1 MPCRSKPQS
10 LRAGEDEF
18 VYFNDFLS
26 ESNPNSDERYYVLL
40 GAGIR

>member
-1 MPCRSKPQS
+1 MPCRSNLQS
-10 LRAGEDEF
+10 LRAGEDDF

-26 ESNPNSDERYYVLL
+26 ESNPHSDERYYMLL